1 MHNSHLFYFIIA
13 QRSKLIY
20 HRIYIL
26 GYTFHFLLYLF
37 KPILYDVVLEVF
49 AFLLFTGKY
58 YPTTPYVKAAIMQ
71 NKHFLVKSSQQ
82 LNFAFV

>member
-13 QRSKLIY
+13 QRSKHTY

-26 GYTFHFLLYLF
+26 GYIFHFLLYLF

-58 YPTTPYVKAAIMQ
+58 YPTPYVKAAIMQ